1 MKTVVLIRH
10 GQSLGQ
16 TAYDN
21 GISRKDKSLLDCF
34 LTDQGIREALE
45 LRSNE
50 TIGRH
55 NFDLVCTSPLTR
67 AVATCVLGLG
77 HITEHEMEK
86 SADGLPVTP
95 FIAHSYISEAGKGIP
110 ENHGRAISVLK
121 KDLRE
126 KLSTD
131 CPSSSSLL
139 FCGCRRRLGS
149 GCCCNRHRNR
159 NSCLDHV
166 DFSLLPS
173 SWPVVKIRKLKRE
186 KDRIQMF
193 LEWLAERDEKCIAVV
208 CHFHIIIWLLNN
220 SIDYVPNCEPIEC
233 VLLMDGPPR
242 LVQKSYY
249 EYCKSERIVAKG

>member
-131 CPSSSSLL
+131 CPSSSS
-139 FCGCRRRLGS
+139 
-149 GCCCNRHRNR
+149 
-159 NSCLDHV
+159 CLDHV

-173 SWPVVKIRKLKRE
+173 SWPVVKIRMSKRE
-186 KDRIQMF
+186 NRIQMF

-233 VLLMDGPPR
+233 VLPMDGPPR